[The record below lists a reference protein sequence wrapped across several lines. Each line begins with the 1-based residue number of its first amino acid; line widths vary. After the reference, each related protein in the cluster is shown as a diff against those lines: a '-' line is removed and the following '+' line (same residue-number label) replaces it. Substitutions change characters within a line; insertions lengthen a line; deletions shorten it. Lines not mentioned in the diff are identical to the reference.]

1 MIFAVTGANGF
12 LGVHIIHHLL
22 IQGHEVKAIC
32 RSTSSFS
39 EFDRIRINYDLDEK
53 IYQKLQWKVCDLYDM
68 VGLEEV
74 FSSSD
79 YVVHAA
85 GVISYHKADK
95 QKLIRINQQYTANVV
110 NAALAVGVK
119 KLLYCSSIAAISK
132 NNNNDLVTEDSVWSS
147 EFPHSYYGL
156 SKHLGEFELWR
167 AKEEGLDVVVVNPG
181 IILGF
186 GDWHKGSN
194 QLFKNAYRQ
203 FIFYSSGV
211 TGFVGVEDVAIMIEK
226 LCLSSING
234 ERFILVSENMSF
246 KEVAQMMAEE
256 FERRS
261 PFIEVKG
268 ILYRL
273 IYGLVSLKELMGV
286 KGMLSRETV
295 RSSVSKNQFSNTKV
309 TQALDIKFSPISH
322 VIKKSC
328 KQYKKSLSYK
338 KGF

>member
-22 IQGHEVKAIC
+22 IQGHDVKAIC
-32 RSTSSFS
+32 RSTSSCS
-39 EFDRIRINYDLDEK
+39 EFDMIRKGYDLNEK
-53 IYQKLQWKVCDLYDM
+53 IYRKLQWKVCDLYDM
-68 VGLEEV
+68 VGLEEI
-74 FSSSD
+74 FSLCD
-79 YVVHAA
+79 YIVHAA
-85 GVISYHKADK
+85 GVISYHTADK
-95 QKLIRINQQYTANVV
+95 QKLIRVNQQYTANVV

-167 AKEEGLDVVVVNPG
+167 AKEEGLDVVAINPG
-181 IILGF
+181 
-186 GDWHKGSN
+186 KGSN

-203 FIFYSSGV
+203 FIFYSRGV

-328 KQYKKSLSYK
+328 EQYKKSLSYK